1 MATWDATASA
11 VISDVVDAVKLLIFG
26 GPEGRFPFLDPAPRN
41 GSLITLAKAEDIE
54 SRYYV
59 RLIVLDQPGVMAQIA
74 SILASHEVSLA
85 SVSQKEVGEDAERV
99 SLIITTHVTTES
111 SIVSAV
117 ASLANL
123 ESVEEK
129 PFYMPIGNFA

>member
-1 MATWDATASA
+1 
-11 VISDVVDAVKLLIFG
+11 
-26 GPEGRFPFLDPAPRN
+26 
-41 GSLITLAKAEDIE
+41 
-54 SRYYV
+54 
-59 RLIVLDQPGVMAQIA
+59 MAQIS

-111 SIVSAV
+111 SIESAV
-117 ASLANL
+117 ASLAGL
-123 ESVEEK
+123 ETVEEK